1 MLQAII
7 AHSTQKLHQFFNPER
22 IHAAARTSGFV
33 QRTSKLDGYI
43 FLKALVLGF
52 VQHPRAS
59 LAQLTQTCLDLGV
72 AISPQGLDERLNE
85 AAIEFLREALTQAL
99 ASLQARRPAWIEA
112 LKGFSEV
119 YFQDST
125 IQSLPAALQGWYAGS
140 GGNASVAAV
149 KIQLLFA
156 FMSGNLAHIELT
168 PGRTPDSSYQGHLPQ
183 LLPGSLLVQ
192 DLGFFNLG
200 FLHSLAE
207 RGAFF
212 LTRWRQDVA
221 LFWSA
226 RAQAP
231 VEMQSLLKQQT
242 SEVAEYRLWAGLHQ
256 RLPCRML
263 AVRLPHRVAAQ
274 RRRRLCADGL
284 RRGTTPSQ
292 RALDLCD
299 WNIFLTNLPPER
311 LSLPQLLACYTL
323 RWQIELIFK
332 LWKSQA
338 GLKHLAGRRRE
349 RVLCELYAKMIAL
362 VLTHFLVA
370 PLRFKLLDQQLEISL
385 PKAHLIVQDRAK
397 SWIGLSGVDMHALQP
412 EVEELVKRILRFA
425 RKNKR
430 KKHLSSLDKLICA
443 DHLSIAQLYP
453 LA

>member
-7 AHSTQKLHQFFNPER
+7 AHSAQKLHQFFDPER

-43 FLKALVLGF
+43 FLKTLVLGF
-52 VQHPRAS
+52 IQHPRAS
-59 LAQLTQTCLDLGV
+59 LTQLAQTCLDLGV
-72 AISPQGLDERLNE
+72 TISPQGLDERLNE

-99 ASLQARRPAWIEA
+99 ASLQARRPALIEA

-125 IQSLPAALQGWYAGS
+125 IQSLPAALQGEYAGS

-156 FMSGNLAHIELT
+156 FLSGHLSYLELT
-168 PGRTPDSSYQGHLPQ
+168 PGRTPDSSYPGHLPQ
-183 LLPGSLLVQ
+183 VLPGSLLIQ

-200 FLHSLAE
+200 SLRAVAE

-221 LFWSA
+221 VFFSP
-226 RAQAP
+226 QAAAGA
-231 VEMQSLLKQQT
+231 EMVAHLRRQT
-242 SEVAEYRLWAGLHQ
+242 SQVFEQAVWVGQHH
-256 RLPCRML
+256 RLPCRL
-263 AVRLPHRVAAQ
+263 IGVRLPAPVAAQ
-274 RRRRLCADGL
+274 RRRRLRADSL

-299 WNIFLTNLPPER
+299 WNVFLTNLPPER
-311 LSLPQLLACYTL
+311 LSLPQLLACYSL

-370 PLRFKLLDQQLEISL
+370 RSIGYRSTLSL
-385 PKAHLIVQDRAK
+385 SLMPMGHRPAPTGDRR
-397 SWIGLSGVDMHALQP
+397 SIT
-412 EVEELVKRILRFA
+412 A
-425 RKNKR
+425 RVGASFIPVPTGARPVNN
-430 KKHLSSLDKLICA
+430 C
-443 DHLSIAQLYP
+443 
-453 LA
+453 